1 MLEIITTP
9 NPVLIKSS
17 EEVKRFDKKLHQIIE
32 QMKETLDA
40 SVDPIGVGLAA
51 PQVGISLRIFIAKPK
66 EGGKH
71 IIFVNPTIVSS
82 ADGQLPQ
89 KQKRLLEGCLS
100 IPTIWGRVKR
110 KKEITLEYQ
119 DEKGN
124 KHTKSFKGFI
134 AIIIQHETDHLD
146 GILFTKHALEQGE
159 RLYKSHKNEEGKE
172 EFDEVKV

>member
-9 NPVLIKSS
+9 NPILVKPA

-66 EGGKH
+66 EDGRH
-71 IIFVNPTIVSS
+71 MIFINPTIVSS
-82 ADGQLPQ
+82 LDGVSSK

-119 DEKGN
+119 DKKGN
-124 KHTKSFKGFI
+124 KHTKSFKGFT
-134 AIIIQHETDHLD
+134 ATIIQHETDHLD
-146 GILFTKHALEQGE
+146 GILFTKHAMEQGE
-159 RLYKSHKNEEGKE
+159 RLYKSHKNEDGKE
-172 EFDEVKV
+172 EFDEVNV